1 MPLPTIETPTYE
13 LKLHSSNKKIKYRPF
28 LVKEEKILIL
38 ALESKNESE
47 ITNAVKDVLKKCIL
61 TKGVDVDKLPTF
73 DIEYIFLNIRAKSIG
88 EDIKMT
94 VTCPDDG
101 KTKVPVTI
109 YVDEIK
115 VTKPKGHTRDIVLDD
130 KMTLRM
136 KYPSLSQF
144 ISNNFD
150 TEDEAEAL
158 VDKTFNVVADCMDTV
173 FTEEDAWD
181 ARDYTPDERI
191 DFVNQLNSKQYKAV
205 EKFFATMPK
214 LSHKIEVINPNT
226 KEKSSIVLEGLADFF
241 V

>member
-13 LKLHSSNKKIKYRPF
+13 LKLPSSNKKVKYRPF
-28 LVKEEKILIL
+28 LVKEEKILII
-38 ALESKNESE
+38 ALETKNQSD
-47 ITNAVKDVLKKCIL
+47 ITNAVTDVLKKCVL
-61 TKGVDVDKLPTF
+61 TKGIDIDTLPTF
-73 DIEYIFLNIRAKSIG
+73 DIEYLFLNIRAKSIG
-88 EDIKMT
+88 EDIKLT
-94 VTCPDDG
+94 VTCPDDV
-101 KTKVPVTI
+101 KRKVPVTI

-115 VTKPKGHTRDIVLDD
+115 VTKPKGHTKDIVLDD